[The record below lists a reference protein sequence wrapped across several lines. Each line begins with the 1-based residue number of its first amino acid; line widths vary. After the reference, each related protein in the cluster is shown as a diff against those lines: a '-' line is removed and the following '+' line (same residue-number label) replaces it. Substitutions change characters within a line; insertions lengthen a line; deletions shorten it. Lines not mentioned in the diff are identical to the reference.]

1 MRYFIVLALLFA
13 AAVFS
18 EGKKELVVP
27 DISSDIP
34 ANDKWGDINTLPV
47 FKELEILEM
56 ISKDYSKNF
65 IKESREYYTDS
76 VQSYQKARDEI
87 KKNRDDAGNN
97 PQFLKYEWQ
106 KKAHEDA
113 LDREEKRAIIKARHN
128 SIVLLIKAMKST
140 DKIKNPEIR
149 ESADFIELK
158 ASVYREY
165 IKHQVALN
173 NFQQASTILDS
184 YFSLGEKYEKD
195 SEAHKLQALCY
206 DKFMESANKMKD
218 ADAYYIHRDRKNR
231 HLLKFTELKYGKE
244 SVEYKRVVE
253 AVSNEL

>member
-1 MRYFIVLALLFA
+1 MRYFIVLALLFSS
-13 AAVFS
+13 AVIA

-27 DISSDIP
+27 DIGGEP
-34 ANDKWGDINTLPV
+34 TTPDKWGEINTLPV
-47 FKELEILEM
+47 FKELEILEL
-56 ISKDYSKNF
+56 ISKDYSKKF
-65 IKESREYYTDS
+65 IKETRDFYTDA
-76 VQSYQKARDEI
+76 VQSYQKAREDI
-87 KKNRDDAGNN
+87 KKNRDEAAKN
-97 PQFLKYEWQ
+97 PQFLKFDWQ

-113 LDREEKRAIIKARHN
+113 LDREDKRAIIKARHD

-149 ESADFIELK
+149 ESGDFIELK

-173 NFQQASTILDS
+173 NFQQASTMLDS
-184 YFSLGEKYEKD
+184 YFSLGDKYEND
-195 SEAHKLQALCY
+195 NEAHKLQALCH

-218 ADAYYIHRDRKNR
+218 TDSYYNFRDKKNL

-244 SVEYKRVVE
+244 SAEYKRVLE
-253 AVSNEL
+253 AISREL